1 MIDTAIQPQSVHPLD
16 MPTPSAQLLELCRA
30 YLDLVDNGALEQQGA
45 ERTRAHNDL
54 IEQMVREQI
63 VPPSPHRALVRWLA
77 RYFTQ
82 TNFLQQPPSAAQS
95 YVMFLRR
102 DMFPPKLENLPP
114 FYEKE
119 ERSALEFYVPVRVTV
134 EPLLEQN
141 EHVEF
146 E

>member
-1 MIDTAIQPQSVHPLD
+1 

-30 YLDLVDNGALEQQGA
+30 YLDLVDHGALEQQGA

-82 TNFLQQPPSAAQS
+82 TDFLQQAPIEPRT

-102 DMFPPKLENLPP
+102 DTFPPKLENLPP

-119 ERSALEFYVPVRVTV
+119 ERAALDFYVPVRVTV
-134 EPLLEQN
+134 EPLMEQAAY
-141 EHVEF
+141 VGF